1 VAAEAFNS
9 VRREKVISFSLGFLL
24 LAQTDCGAAG
34 DRCLLQRAPPTAT
47 SAFRRVDLF
56 AREARSDGVFVV
68 MKLVLVVAG
77 LAILVA
83 EYFGWIARG
92 DWKT

>member
-1 VAAEAFNS
+1 
-9 VRREKVISFSLGFLL
+9 
-24 LAQTDCGAAG
+24 
-34 DRCLLQRAPPTAT
+34 
-47 SAFRRVDLF
+47 VDLF

-68 MKLVLVVAG
+68 KKLVLVVAG